1 MACSANH
8 VFHNWAQTISC
19 KPAQFCQPAT
29 EQEVQDLVRQAI
41 KDGTHVRTVGAGHS
55 WAPLVLTQDVLINL
69 DKLNK
74 VTTDKTAR
82 TAQVQA
88 GIRLKDL
95 TPRLADDGLALAN
108 LGSIREQSIAGAI
121 STGTHGTGIGLGNLS
136 TQIIGMRIVIGT
148 GDVVNVTAAAQD
160 ILRAARVNLG
170 ALGIIT
176 QVTIQCVPDYDLEY
190 TAYACTFS
198 DALAK
203 LDDFNKNNTR
213 VRLWWLVPQIG
224 SKDTVIITTMN
235 PPGTGSAPGGG
246 QPLPLDVAG
255 LFANFAQLF
264 TGPNCSPFLRFT
276 GHYDQILTV
285 PLLPVLHRE
294 CEYAIPV
301 EHTAEALQE
310 FKRVI
315 DEEDLSLT
323 LPVEVRFVQHDDTLL
338 SPANGRDVCYIGVA
352 TQPNANEAFERF
364 EPIMKA
370 LGGRPHWGKCFSV
383 TRAEAEA
390 MYPDTY
396 EQFRKLR
403 ASWDPNG
410 VFSNELV
417 HRLFD

>member
-1 MACSANH
+1 MACTSNH
-8 VFHNWAQTISC
+8 VFHNWAQTITC
-19 KPAQFCQPAT
+19 KPDQFCQPKT
-29 EQEVQDLVRQAI
+29 EREVQQLVQQAL
-41 KDGTHVRTVGAGHS
+41 KNGKHVRTVGAGHS

-69 DKLNK
+69 DELTQ
-74 VTTDKTAR
+74 VTTDKIAL
-82 TAQVQA
+82 TAQAQA

-95 TPRLADDGLALAN
+95 MPRLAEDGLGMAN

-121 STGTHGTGIGLGNLS
+121 STGTHGTGLGLGNLA
-136 TQIIGMRIVIGT
+136 TQIVGMRIVIGT
-148 GDVVNVTAAAQD
+148 GDVVNLTAGAPD
-160 ILRAARVNLG
+160 LLRAARVNLG

-176 QVTIQCVPDYDLEY
+176 QVTIQCVKDYDLEY
-190 TAYACTFS
+190 TAYACTFN

-213 VRLWWLVPQIG
+213 VRLWWLVPPIG
-224 SKDTVIITTMN
+224 PKDTVIVTTMN
-235 PPGTGSAPGGG
+235 PTGSARSNG
-246 QPLPLDVAG
+246 QALPLDLAG
-255 LFANFAQLF
+255 LFNNFEQLF
-264 TGPNCSPFLRFT
+264 TGPNCSPFLQFT

-301 EHTAEALQE
+301 ERTADALQQL
-310 FKRVI
+310 KRII

-323 LPVEVRFVQHDDTLL
+323 LPVEVRFVQRDDTLL
-338 SPANGRDVCYIGVA
+338 SPANSRDVCYIGAA
-352 TQPNANEAFERF
+352 TQPNANEVFERV

-370 LGGRPHWGKCFSV
+370 VGGRPHWGKCFTL
-383 TRAEAEA
+383 TRQEAEA

-403 ASWDPNG
+403 ATWDPKG
-410 VFSNELV
+410 VFANELI